1 MNTENN
7 SPAKNIADGQK
18 KSNTKKSLLASGLS
32 LSFFTL
38 CSRILGL
45 VREMTKASFLGTSK
59 FADAFGIAFMI
70 PNLLRRLFAENSISV
85 AFIPTFRG
93 YLEDS
98 ATSGKDSDEF
108 KKTKEFLNSTI
119 TLISFCT
126 TVVVILGI
134 AFSPLIIP
142 LFLDESDSVLT
153 AEAVLLTR
161 IMFPYL
167 FVISLAAFFQG
178 ILNGVKIFSPSG
190 FTPVLFNSIVIAC
203 TYIFT
208 PLLTKNAADAEIRAQ
223 MAARAMSIGVLIGG
237 CVQAIFQLPFVI
249 KTGWFC
255 HFTSLK
261 KAFKNPGTKKV
272 IALVGPTVIGMA
284 AYQLND
290 VISTALAGKAGTG
303 IVSSLQYSL
312 RLQEL
317 ILGIFAVSIGTVI
330 LPDLSGLAKTQK
342 WENFNRLLSQAIKII
357 ALISI
362 PVTFYSLVCGK
373 EIISLVYKSK
383 NFNDESVQLT
393 LTAFRFHIAGLFF
406 IAMNRV
412 VAPAFYAQGNTK
424 SPTLAGILGLAIN
437 MIFAL
442 ILIKPMSGG
451 GIALALT
458 LGSLA
463 NSVLLFVFLKKNKQ
477 IDVKAVVGGTILYS
491 IKMAVLS
498 VIAAIPAT
506 LVKNATST
514 FFAGRGRLVEFGGTV
529 VLTAIVFAFAG
540 ILLLLITKDPV
551 LASAKNMVLK
561 KVKKIT

>member
-208 PLLTKNAADAEIRAQ
+208 PLLTKNVADAEIRAQ

-463 NSVLLFVFLKKNKQ
+463 NSILLFVFLKKNKQ

-506 LVKNATST
+506 LVKNATSA
-514 FFAGRGRLVEFGGTV
+514 FFADRGRLVEFGGTV

-561 KVKKIT
+561 KVKK